1 MCSHVFWRFL
11 PQCVEYFSVVPY
23 PEQLI
28 GRRYPV
34 RVGSLGI
41 PKDGVGQPDQA
52 DHIAG

>member
-1 MCSHVFWRFL
+1 MLSGVRKAFL
-11 PQCVEYFSVVPY
+11 PQCVKYCSVVSD

-34 RVGSLGI
+34 RVGVLGI

-52 DHIAG
+52 DHVAG